1 MKSVSFR
8 NAIQSDTP
16 VLFSL
21 INSAYRGDSA
31 RSGWTNEADLVGG
44 LRVTEE
50 EISSIIS
57 TPDQSFLLALYGEEI
72 VGCVHLKFILGEVQI
87 NMLTIHPEKQNQKI
101 GASLFSEI
109 ERLARLS
116 AKSAMTLS
124 VIHVRK
130 ELIAYYERKGFV
142 LTGQSEP
149 FPPQY
154 PAKIPGLLLLEMKKT
169 L

>member
-1 MKSVSFR
+1 MNSLTFR
-8 NAIQSDTP
+8 NAIQPDTP
-16 VLFSL
+16 ALFSL

-50 EISSIIS
+50 EIHSIIS
-57 TPDQSFLLALYGEEI
+57 SPDQRFLLALSGDEI
-72 VGCVHLKFILGEVQI
+72 VGCVHLKFVTDELRI

-101 GASLFSEI
+101 GAQLFSEI
-109 ERLARLS
+109 ERVAREVGKKYLWLA
-116 AKSAMTLS
+116 

-130 ELIAYYERKGFV
+130 ELISYYERKGFV
-142 LTGQSEP
+142 LTGESEP
-149 FPPQY
+149 FPPEY